1 MPATGHRLDGLV
13 TAINEAVAETSE
25 ELMEKYFSGEPL
37 TKAEIVQ
44 GIKSGVKDGTITP
57 VVCGVATKLEAID
70 MVLDVI
76 NDLAPTPQDTENI
89 TCLGGGKFCN
99 RTYIAGLNTPGIS
112 LLFTSYKQKFTHF
125 FRFAGG
131 CVYNI

>member
-76 NDLAPTPQDTENI
+76 NDLAPTPQDIEGTKIDIGSTEVVLPFNE
-89 TCLGGGKFCN
+89 
-99 RTYIAGLNTPGIS
+99 TPRLRHWYLK
-112 LLFTSYKQKFTHF
+112 LLPTHL
-125 FRFAGG
+125 
-131 CVYNI
+131 